1 MKKRIALL
9 AAAAL
14 ASGTLMTNVFASAED
29 VTGEWYADM
38 YGMVMVLTLNEDGSY
53 AMDMMG
59 EIEEGT
65 WVLEGETLTMD
76 KGTDVE
82 TAFAYDGETF
92 YAAEEGMEITF
103 GREPIEVFVPAEP
116 NAEAVLEDYAG
127 EWGAHNVYAFGM
139 TVPLEMMEVEGFYLT
154 IEDTKVDFMLKGG
167 FMFGEAETEL
177 EAEFAD
183 GALTF
188 TLPAQDEYSEDS
200 VYTAQLLVDGTM
212 SVSTAMMEDELIFYM
227 EPVTEEATEEVVE
240 ETAEEAAEEET
251 AE

>member
-9 AAAAL
+9 TAAVL
-14 ASGTLMTNVFASAED
+14 ASGALMTNVYASEE
-29 VTGEWYADM
+29 VVGEWYAEM
-38 YGMVMVLTLNEDGSY
+38 YGMVMTLTLDESGEY
-53 AMDMMG
+53 ALDMAG
-59 EIEEGT
+59 EVETGT
-65 WVLEGETLTMD
+65 WELDGETLTMD
-76 KGTDVE
+76 KGTE
-82 TAFAYDGETF
+82 AEMTFAYDGATL
-92 YAAEEGMEITF
+92 YAADEEMEMTF
-103 GREPIEVFVPAEP
+103 GREAIEVFVPAEP

-227 EPVTEEATEEVVE
+227 DPVTEEAT
-240 ETAEEAAEEET
+240 EEAAEEET

>member
-14 ASGTLMTNVFASAED
+14 ASGTLMTNVFAASEE
-29 VTGEWYADM
+29 VVGEWYAEM
-38 YGMVMVLTLNEDGSY
+38 YGMVMTLTLDESGEY
-53 AMDMMG
+53 ALDMAG
-59 EIEEGT
+59 EVETGT
-65 WVLEGETLTMD
+65 WELDGETLTMD
-76 KGTDVE
+76 KGTE
-82 TAFAYDGETF
+82 AEMTFAYDGATL
-92 YAAEEGMEITF
+92 YAADEEMEMTF
-103 GREPIEVFVPAEP
+103 GREAIEVFVPAEP

-227 EPVTEEATEEVVE
+227 EPVTEEATEE
-240 ETAEEAAEEET
+240 AAEEET